1 MKWYKELERCG
12 SPFSSGAPMVQKETE
27 VQSVAQEVLPF
38 EDSDKEFIRIPKGF
52 EKEYVSLPFD
62 KAEDAS

>member
-1 MKWYKELERCG
+1 
-12 SPFSSGAPMVQKETE
+12 MVQKETE